1 MSDIDSLVIDIN
13 AKSQRANDAIDR
25 LVGKLDRLSTSLTKI
40 NGTNLSGLANGVQ
53 KLGTAMQT
61 MNNVKTADFTRLAT
75 NLTKLGNVNTQAL
88 NTMASSMSHLTR
100 AFNNLGTVSSNAQ
113 QVGELANNLSQLGS
127 ARMQR
132 AIVSIP
138 QLATAMSNLMATL
151 STAPRVSRNVIDMA
165 NAMANLS
172 AQGSHVGTA
181 SRHMVSGLNRTST
194 SANRASKSYKGLA
207 SSIGKFYATYFAV
220 IRGLK
225 GLWQSIESTAD
236 YIEAYNYFNVALG
249 KIGSD
254 WSEQFE
260 QYGYENA
267 EAYAESFSKRLSEG
281 LRDLSG
287 VEIQIGADGK
297 GILSATGMKNLGLN
311 IQEVTQY
318 ASQLASV
325 TNSVGQTG
333 EVSLAAAESLTKLG
347 ADISSLF
354 NIDFSQAMTNL
365 QSGLIG
371 QSRALYKYGIDI
383 TNATLQTYAYE
394 LGIEKAVSEMTQAE
408 KMQLR
413 MIAILDQSKVAWG
426 DLANTISSPSN
437 MMRQF
442 TNNLKETGI
451 VLGQLFVP
459 LLQKVLPVINGATIA
474 IKRLLVN
481 IAGFL
486 GIKLDLDSFGQGY
499 NSMGEDIDGATDSLD
514 DLTEASKKAK
524 GALRGFDELK
534 VINTSDSNAI
544 KGMEDTLD
552 LTDEILAA
560 TSEYEKVWDEAFDKM
575 ENKAEQFADKFELFF
590 EPFAKL
596 FESIMNFNSPAWEGF
611 AGFFDNLGD
620 IAWPVIKGGLG
631 AISDFIDDIP
641 PSVAQNIGQG
651 FGALATALVTIAGLS
666 GISHILG
673 GIVSAITSHPII
685 AALGLLTGSVLFFAT
700 EIEEIE
706 NAEEI
711 EVFGDTLEN
720 INTNAELFGEKIS
733 DAINTI
739 HNTIENAGEAD
750 IAYIEDLWE
759 EYQNLAGQT
768 ELSADE
774 VTRLK
779 TVSETLED
787 YIPGFKKVIED
798 ETKTWGEQVTAIEE
812 LIAQKEK
819 MYKLDA
825 AKRMITTS
833 YQTLIEAEKAYSE
846 ASELLE
852 PIEDARNQAWDDY
865 YNARKE
871 LARLEEELGYTYEDA
886 TRGAGGARKYG
897 AESDPLVKQHLYVN
911 KLKSEYEDL
920 EKQVNALSPSF
931 KQYQDALADAQA
943 DVDWIYNYIAELEGA
958 SVTSAEKTVEITN
971 DATKSIEE
979 MSTSATG
986 AINGIEEEAS
996 KSANETTKHFEDMVK
1011 AIGTKVTEL
1020 SKIKIDI
1027 PISFSGIGSL
1037 INKIFD
1043 FNVPKYAVGGFP
1055 EDGLFFANHSELV
1068 GRFANGKTAVANNE
1082 QIISGIANGVR
1093 SANAEQ
1099 NALLQEQNALLRQI
1113 LQKETGISANE
1124 IFESVRNSAS
1134 NFYSRTGNPAF
1145 DY

>member
-1 MSDIDSLVIDIN
+1 MPTIDSLVIDIN
-13 AKSQRANDAIDR
+13 AKSQKANDAIDR

-61 MNNVKTADFTRLAT
+61 MNNVKTTDFTRLAT

-138 QLATAMSNLMATL
+138 QLATAMHNLMATL

-172 AQGSHVGTA
+172 AQGSHVSTA
-181 SRHMVSGLNRTST
+181 SRHMVSGLNRTSA

-207 SSIGKFYATYFAV
+207 ASIGKFYATYFMV

-383 TNATLQTYAYE
+383 TNATLQQKAYE
-394 LGIEKAVSEMTQAE
+394 LGLSKSVSEMSQAE

-413 MIAILDQSKVAWG
+413 MLVILRDSKVAWG

-499 NSMGEDIDGATDSLD
+499 NDMEDSANDAADSIDDVTKATQKLKTATLGIDELNIISPDSDVDTSGLED
-514 DLTEASKKAK
+514 TIDLTK
-524 GALRGFDELK
+524 
-534 VINTSDSNAI
+534 
-544 KGMEDTLD
+544 
-552 LTDEILAA
+552 EILAA
-560 TSEYEKVWDEAFDKM
+560 TSEYEKVWDEAFAQM
-575 ENKAEQFADKFELFF
+575 ENRAEQFADKFELFL

-596 FESIMNFNSPAWEGF
+596 FESIMNFSSPAWEGF
-611 AGFFDNLGD
+611 VGFFDNLGD

-631 AISDFIDDIP
+631 AISDFVDNIP

-651 FGALATALVTIAGLS
+651 FGALAAALVTIAGLT
-666 GISHILG
+666 GVAHVLG

-685 AALGLLTGSVLFFAT
+685 SALGLLAGSVLFFAT
-700 EIEEIE
+700 ELEEIE
-706 NAEEI
+706 DTEEI
-711 EVFGDTLEN
+711 KVFGDTLEN
-720 INTNAELFGEKIS
+720 INTNADLFARKIADS
-733 DAINTI
+733 ISAIHT
-739 HNTIENAGEAD
+739 TIEDAGAAD
-750 IAYIEDLWE
+750 IAYIQDLWS
-759 EYQNLAGQT
+759 EYQTLAQKT
-768 ELSADE
+768 ELTAE
-774 VTRLK
+774 ETTRLK
-779 TVSETLED
+779 TISENLEKF
-787 YIPGFKKVIED
+787 IPGFNEIIND
-798 ETKTWGEQVTAIEE
+798 ETLKWDEQKIAVEQ

-825 AKRMITTS
+825 AKGMITS
-833 YQTLIEAEKAYSE
+833 AYQTQIEAEKAYE
-846 ASELLE
+846 DALDRLE
-852 PIEDARNQAWDDY
+852 PIEEARNKAWEEYYQAQKD
-865 YNARKE
+865 
-871 LARLEEELGYTYEDA
+871 LATLEKELGYAYEDL
-886 TRGAGGARKYG
+886 TQSERRGLTNDENVKQLL
-897 AESDPLVKQHLYVN
+897 EQHSLVKQL
-911 KLKSEYEDL
+911 YEDYEEL
-920 EKQVNALSPSF
+920 QKQAE
-931 KQYQDALADAQA
+931 ALAPSVMTYKKALEESQLETQ
-943 DVDWIYNYIAELEGA
+943 WIYDYIAELEGA
-958 SVTSAEKTVEITN
+958 T
-971 DATKSIEE
+971 
-979 MSTSATG
+979 
-986 AINGIEEEAS
+986 S
-996 KSANETTKHFEDMVK
+996 KSAETAKNITEPATTEIQKMASSATSALSGIEQGAKKSAEESIAKFEQMARV
-1011 AIGTKVTEL
+1011 IG
-1020 SKIKIDI
+1020 SKIAELNRTKIEI
-1027 PISFSGIGSL
+1027 PISFSGIGN
-1037 INKIFD
+1037 IFGKIFD
-1043 FNVPKYAVGGFP
+1043 FPKYEVGGFP
-1055 EDGLFFANHSELV
+1055 EDGLFFANHNELV
-1068 GRFANGKTAVANNE
+1068 GGFTNGRTAVANNE
-1082 QIISGIANGVR
+1082 QIVEGIEGGVERAVAKVLAPYLEDIARNTRETADKDASVYIGDRDIARANARGQKSLGVR
-1093 SANAEQ
+1093 
-1099 NALLQEQNALLRQI
+1099 LV
-1113 LQKETGISANE
+1113 T
-1124 IFESVRNSAS
+1124 
-1134 NFYSRTGNPAF
+1134 
-1145 DY
+1145 